1 MRLGEV
7 RFALVHHGACP
18 DTGANT
24 RFHYRIR
31 SSGETETCASE
42 SERVGRAH
50 CIEIVL
56 EGDFSEQR
64 PGDAQLEGLRAVL
77 LTLKQRYPRIAIG
90 GHRQVRGEKTTCPGR
105 RFPLRELLA
114 WSRSDLLRE
123 RDAALEADVER
134 QYRPPH

>member
-7 RFALVHHGACP
+7 RFALVHHGACA
-18 DTGANT
+18 DTD
-24 RFHYRIR
+24 FHYRITL
-31 SSGETETCASE
+31 SGATEAGASE

-56 EGDFSEQR
+56 EGDFSGQR
-64 PGDAQLEGLRAVL
+64 PGDAQLEELRALL

-90 GHRQVRGEKTTCPGR
+90 GHRQVRGAKTTCPGR
-105 RFPLRELLA
+105 RFPLRELLD
-114 WSRSDLLRE
+114 WSRSGLLAE

-134 QYRPPH
+134 QYRPPN

>member
-31 SSGETETCASE
+31 SSGETESRASE

-50 CIEIVL
+50 CIEIVV
-56 EGDFSEQR
+56 EGDF
-64 PGDAQLEGLRAVL
+64 DAAVPPDPQSQALRTLLLE
-77 LTLKQRYPRIAIG
+77 LKTRYPRIVVG
-90 GHRQVRGEKTTCPGR
+90 GHRQVRGAETTCPGR
-105 RFPLRELLA
+105 RFPLKGLLA
-114 WSRSDLLRE
+114 WSRSGLIAD

-134 QYRPPH
+134 QYRPPN